1 MAKVILTS
9 DDFGMSALYNAEIID
24 AVAAGW
30 LSSVSV
36 MVNRGALPAA
46 QVLQLM
52 QLYES
57 RQISLGLHLEIEEK
71 DVLQQCFDQWNR
83 FVDTMGVVP
92 DYVDIH
98 KDHFFKSDYD
108 TIAGF
113 CMLKNVSFRKYPETT
128 VAVKGPD
135 NTLIASYMDLE
146 DILSHLNIVQ
156 QGECHEIVFHIGV
169 FDEDISSALNKE
181 READLVKL
189 KSVRREMDHKG
200 IELINYKMIRN
211 A

>member
-1 MAKVILTS
+1 MA
-9 DDFGMSALYNAEIID
+9 
-24 AVAAGW
+24 
-30 LSSVSV
+30 
-36 MVNRGALPAA
+36 MVNRGALPPA
-46 QVLQLM
+46 QVSKLIE
-52 QLYES
+52 LYAT
-57 RQISLGLHLEIEEK
+57 RQISLGLHLEIEGR
-71 DVLQQCFDQWNR
+71 DVLKQCFEQWEK
-83 FVDTMGVVP
+83 FVKATGMVP

-113 CMLKNVSFRKYPETT
+113 CMLQNVSFRKYRETT
-128 VAVKGPD
+128 VHVTGPD

-146 DILSHLNIVQ
+146 DILNHLNIVK

-169 FDEDISSALNKE
+169 FDEDVSSALNKE

-189 KSVRREMDHKG
+189 KSVRRKMDDKG